1 MTERAV
7 RIPTD
12 GSPPRDALWQDL
24 VDMIRQKAAAN
35 PRDLQ
40 VELGPSEVGHPC
52 TRKLAYGLM
61 AVPACNPGMDAL
73 PSIIGVAMHT
83 WLEGA
88 AQYANEVLGYERWIT
103 ERRVQVTE
111 DLFGTADLYDT
122 ETATVIDWKN
132 LGRTSYTKY
141 TKNIGETY
149 LHQVM
154 LYGKGYLRLGY
165 PVKQV
170 AIAIIPRSGTSL
182 SRMHLERIDFDES
195 IADAVIARRNGVIAL
210 CDQFDVENNPDRF
223 EWFETSPDQCSF
235 CDWWR
240 PFPEGPL
247 QCKGEK

>member
-1 MTERAV
+1 MPE
-7 RIPTD
+7 RIPAD
-12 GSPPRDALWQDL
+12 GAPPRDQLWIDL
-24 VDMIRQKAAAN
+24 VDMIAQKGAAN
-35 PRDLQ
+35 PRNLQ

-52 TRKLAYGLM
+52 VRKLAYGLM
-61 AVPACNPGMDAL
+61 ATPACNPGLDPL

-88 AQYANEVLGYERWIT
+88 AQYANEVLGYQRWIT

-122 ETATVIDWKN
+122 ETHTVIDWKN
-132 LGRTSYTKY
+132 LGYTSYSKY
-141 TKNIGETY
+141 TKHIGPTY

-154 LYGKGYLRLGY
+154 LYGKGYARLGY

-170 AIAIIPRSGTSL
+170 AIAIIPRTGSL
-182 SRMHLERIDFDES
+182 RKLHLERIDFDEAL
-195 IADAVIARRNGVIAL
+195 ADAVIERRNGVIAL
-210 CDQFDVENNPDRF
+210 LDQLDVEHHPERF
-223 EWFETSPDQCSF
+223 EWIEKSPDACVF

-247 QCKGEK
+247 QCNGEA